1 MQIGFRSLSIDDIK
15 LKSNVSTID
24 FKAKVDKVLD
34 DKRLTKEEFSS
45 LAKDVKGG
53 EKSLYKILS
62 KLNPEVD
69 FKNLMS
75 KTGYVQLSSNT
86 QKDKLVGLLD
96 KMSGANIKIEHVTF
110 DNAQKNPMV
119 IPKQVETEVKKEVKI
134 EHNPMG
140 KLEIPEDAKAIK
152 VKNPGIR
159 ASITKEMN
167 FPDILIPSKDD
178 KDKKIPL
185 SFKKGEVIS
194 AKQSDTDPTKYI
206 IQKLQKKGDSLE
218 TVGEPVEVDA
228 KLIKAGDQNFK
239 ATNKTLFKDIPSTKD
254 IEQGAIGD
262 CFLIASINA
271 MLNKGGPEEIY
282 KMIKD
287 NNDGTVTVKMFDI
300 KEEKDKDT
308 DKMVKTFTPK
318 YITFDKSTLNTS
330 MSVDKLI
337 SPSKIGSMI
346 TGEHAGG
353 ALWVQMLEK
362 AYAIEKGS
370 YSTLNSGGHMNNPF
384 ESFLGKEAVL
394 DDSVDLPKL
403 SAKKVDQL
411 FTSFVPKHIPNDENL
426 EKLKISLKNSG
437 FTEDEANKVSEFI
450 KNKGSFKEENE
461 DPIAKNAVKLLGY
474 EVGDK
479 FTEKDITSKSF
490 SIFQAIRKNLLNPE
504 FMVMKTFQTT
514 PLAKE
519 LSSEATDIRDGKKK
533 VKGKSQ
539 DYHRQISYEEVIKP
553 FDSKEFKNLKISSKT
568 KESILKE
575 IKDNFPSENNVGNY
589 IKSQNDIFS
598 KIEDKLK
605 NKEYI
610 GAGTSSYIGKPDSK
624 GFSGGESVVDGLVG
638 GHAFTVKD
646 TVTMHGNKFIKVEN
660 PWGGT
665 GRAYDM
671 VDNKMVAKKVSE
683 GDSWIELSD
692 FTKHFNEIYFTKAQD

>member
-1 MQIGFRSLSIDDIK
+1 MQIGFRSSSIDDIK
-15 LKSNVSTID
+15 LKNNVSTID

-69 FKNLMS
+69 FKKLMS

-119 IPKQVETEVKKEVKI
+119 IPKKVEQDAKKEVAI

-140 KLEIPEDAKAIK
+140 KLEIPDGSTSVK

-159 ASITKEMN
+159 ASITKDMT
-167 FPDILIPSKDD
+167 FPDVLIPSKDD
-178 KDKKIPL
+178 KNKKVPL
-185 SFKKGEVIS
+185 TLKKGEVIS
-194 AKQSDTDPTKYI
+194 AKESDIPGKSI
-206 IQKLQKKGDSLE
+206 IQKLIKKGDGLE
-218 TVGEPVEVDA
+218 PIGAPILVDS
-228 KLIKAGDQNFK
+228 KLVKSGDQNFK
-239 ATNKTLFKDIPSTKD
+239 VSTKPLFKDIPSTKD
-254 IEQGAIGD
+254 IQQGAIGD

-287 NNDGTVTVKMFDI
+287 NNDGTVTVRIFDV
-300 KEEKDKDT
+300 KEEASKDDAK
-308 DKMVKTFTPK
+308 KMEKTFTPK

-330 MSVDKLI
+330 MTVDKLI
-337 SPSKIGSMI
+337 SPSKLGGVIV
-346 TGEHAGG
+346 GEHAGG

-362 AYAIEKGS
+362 AYAIDKGS
-370 YSTLNSGGHMNNPF
+370 YSTLNAGGHMNNPF
-384 ESFLGKEAVL
+384 ETFLGKESVR
-394 DDSVDLPKL
+394 DTSVDLPVKSAKQVTSLFDDTISKYEPSDSNMTKL
-403 SAKKVDQL
+403 STALKGK
-411 FTSFVPKHIPNDENL
+411 FKDE
-426 EKLKISLKNSG
+426 EIK
-437 FTEDEANKVSEFI
+437 TMTEFI
-450 KNKGSFKEENE
+450 KSQGGFSESNFET
-461 DPIAKNAVKLLGY
+461 VKLGALKSIGLD
-474 EVGDK
+474 ESS
-479 FTEKDITSKSF
+479 KDFSSKGF
-490 SIFQAIRKNLLNPE
+490 PVFQAMRKMSNPDYDKLQE
-504 FMVMKTFQTT
+504 FRRT
-514 PLAKE
+514 PLSRGLIDDANDI
-519 LSSEATDIRDGKKK
+519 SEGTKT
-533 VKGKSQ
+533 VKGKKE
-539 DYHRQISYEEVIKP
+539 DYHRQISYEEVAKVFNSP
-553 FDSKEFKNLKISSKT
+553 DLKISSEVKN
-568 KESILKE
+568 KILEKAKE
-575 IKDNFPSENNVGNY
+575 IYPSEKNVGNY
-589 IKSQNDIFS
+589 IQSQEEVFS
-598 KIEDKLK
+598 KIQDKLK
-605 NKEYI
+605 NNEYI
-610 GAGTSSYIGKPDSK
+610 GAGSSSYIGKPDSK

-671 VDNKMVAKKVSE
+671 IDNKMVAKKVSE

-692 FTKHFNEIYFTKAQD
+692 FTKHFNEIYFTKAPE